1 MITKNPYPIIQQAVV
16 ESGQLVDISYFT
28 TTSTT
33 YVFLAGNKC
42 NSTDWLY
49 LKTSMNWGIA
59 GGDTLHLRLLLN
71 DNEVYDITTTSAD
84 EWYYNNTGVNS
95 TWRLKAG
102 NWKLYVKTI
111 AGETAFIK
119 DLKIWC
125 ATS

>member
-1 MITKNPYPIIQQAVV
+1 MITKNPYPYSLKASS
-16 ESGQLVDISYFT
+16 ESGSLIDISYFT
-28 TTSTT
+28 TNSTS
-33 YVFLAGNKC
+33 YVYLAGNKC

-59 GGDTLHLRLLLN
+59 NADTLHLRLLLN
-71 DNEVYDITTTSAD
+71 DNEVYDITTSSAD
-84 EWYYNNTGVNS
+84 EWKYDNSGVTS
-95 TWRLKAG
+95 TWRAKTG
-102 NWKLYVKTI
+102 TYKLYVKTD